1 MNIYTKNR
9 SLYETIDCLNSRLF
23 RKLNNGHLFNPDLE
37 SELDSKLSDMLYD
50 NLKEI
55 LRYDLLDILNNNIKY
70 EFK

>member
-1 MNIYTKNR
+1 MKLKVNNYQLHEMR
-9 SLYETIDCLNSRLF
+9 DCLNNILF

>member
-1 MNIYTKNR
+1 MKLKVNNYQLHEMR
-9 SLYETIDCLNSRLF
+9 DCLNDILLK
-23 RKLNNGHLFNPDLE
+23 KLNYGYPRSFDLE

-50 NLKEI
+50 NLEEI